1 LHDVVHVEVVDSTR
15 HEAYALVENSLG
27 KARLVGSL
35 AEVDKIIEAAKP
47 EVFIRA
53 VNAL

>member
-1 LHDVVHVEVVDSTR
+1 VEVVDATR
-15 HEAYALVENSLG
+15 HEAYALVENSHG

-35 AEVDKIIEAAKP
+35 AEVDKIIEASKP